1 MNNNGNKKA
10 SSGVV
15 VALIMCVVVF
25 ISGFG
30 VYNLVGK
37 KAMIDSGMQI
47 TSPKQVIDGE
57 EIDEKNAFT
66 EGRFSGYYGKEFAYI
81 KEISPYSNG
90 LSNNEPETLFVPN
103 QINGKDVRILDGA
116 FYKYCHVRGLL
127 KDVVFENDNKYYIT
141 ENNTVFSK
149 DKKNLIYCY
158 GLVSEYTVPAEVK
171 TICGFAF
178 SEMHFLRSVVIPE
191 GVEEICNC
199 AFNDCRLTEVEIP
212 DSVKKI
218 GKSAFSGNMISKLK
232 LSSNM
237 EEIGD
242 RAFASLKCK
251 EINLPETLKTLGSY
265 VFDDSDLQ
273 KVTIP
278 SSLKTAGNQILTNC
292 KYVEELNINCP
303 LKAFGEY
310 DFFSYYTDSNVSS
323 YGKKL
328 VINTAEPLYP
338 FKYISTMMAFD
349 KVIINEPCSSSD
361 FNMENGTSDMEQR
374 GFQNIYYEI
383 KDNTISFE
391 YVADV
396 SYKNGKSSL
405 VELNFKK

>member
-1 MNNNGNKKA
+1 MPFSTGA
-10 SSGVV
+10 SCKTIANSAFYGCK
-15 VALIMCVVVF
+15 ALI
-25 ISGFG
+25 
-30 VYNLVGK
+30 
-37 KAMIDSGMQI
+37 AI
-47 TSPKQVIDGE
+47 TLPEGLTAIGE
-57 EIDEKNAFT
+57 
-66 EGRFSGYYGKEFAYI
+66 S
-81 KEISPYSNG
+81 
-90 LSNNEPETLFVPN
+90 
-103 QINGKDVRILDGA
+103 A
-116 FYKYCHVRGLL
+116 FYNCSS
-127 KDVVFENDNKYYIT
+127 VVSALIPS
-141 ENNTVFSK
+141 TV
-149 DKKNLIYCY
+149 
-158 GLVSEYTVPAEVK
+158 T
-171 TICGFAF
+171 TIGRSAFYNSAKGIIF
-178 SEMHFLRSVVIPE
+178 SEGIKK
-191 GVEEICNC
+191 
-199 AFNDCRLTEVEIP
+199 IP
-212 DSVKKI
+212 DSACDGANTLEKVSI
-218 GKSAFSGNMISKLK
+218 PSGV
-232 LSSNM
+232 

-361 FNMENGTSDMEQR
+361 FNMKNGTSDMEQR